1 MYRGEGT
8 PRASPAPS
16 TQRRRAPPSITVRAP
31 DAALKEAGS
40 HVGRGA
46 QELLEDTHRH
56 QEVSI
61 LNLSCSPF
69 TSHGAKTPCSSSL
82 LAQPEE
88 QYTWV
93 FEPSSH
99 ADFVVSLLAH
109 AQRHKKGFSPESP
122 VGSPLTNQVP

>member
-1 MYRGEGT
+1 M
-8 PRASPAPS
+8 RAH
-16 TQRRRAPPSITVRAP
+16 AP
-31 DAALKEAGS
+31 DAALQEAGS

-46 QELLEDTHRH
+46 RELLETHRH

-61 LNLSCSPF
+61 LNLTCSPF
-69 TSHGAKTPCSSSL
+69 TSHGAKTPCSSSSSL

-93 FEPSSH
+93 LEPSSH

-109 AQRHKKGFSPESP
+109 AQRHKKGLPQ
-122 VGSPLTNQVP
+122 SPLWGAY